1 MRLTELS
8 VEKYGCYSERII
20 AIPEGPGLTVVY
32 GPNEAGKSTCL
43 EAIGDFLFGVPGQTT
58 RGEVYGYPSMRIGA
72 AMRLANGD
80 VLRLVRRKGNRKTL
94 TDASGASFEDAL
106 LASTFLNAVNRE
118 RFKTLFGLNH
128 RTLRSGG
135 DDMLAAGGEIG
146 QLIVEAGG
154 GLRAMVKRIEAIDQ
168 EARELFTRTASQD
181 RAFYKART
189 EFEKAETRMKTHL
202 VSRESYEEA
211 RDKATKAKEEADGL
225 RAERDRLR
233 TAMNVYERVVR
244 VGPHLRL
251 RDQQLADST
260 TYADTVGYPEE
271 FSTKV
276 SGAVGAREEA
286 ERTYGKI
293 VADRDAA
300 KNKLD
305 GIVVSANLAA
315 AGKVVAD
322 LEADAI
328 QVGGMRESRP
338 NRLRS
343 IEENNAKLHP
353 LRGMLGLSFEADVAP
368 LLPSRAATDE
378 VLTLAAEAERRL
390 SVLETVE
397 ARVVE
402 LGGEIE
408 QIDRRIEEDKRLGY
422 DQPLGVTSAQFGS
435 LVVQQASLD
444 ARRRAAEQKKKK
456 IDGEIVWFAV
466 PNVDALAVMSCPA
479 ADDVRAEEKARES
492 IRTELAGQE
501 KAKREAD
508 AEIATAVADIAALEA
523 GGVVPT
529 AAAVAEARE
538 TRNGLWRPLRDAFVS
553 GRPEGS
559 VDERLVAAHAFEKE
573 VDGADGVADR
583 RANEAERL
591 ATLTAFQRRLE
602 MARGQ
607 AATAEQEIAELSK
620 RLAARVDDLAAAY
633 PELVKR
639 FPVLSS
645 LIEFSMRR
653 KDLLDRVDADR
664 EDSSDIGIKTNEL
677 APVLDLMKRTEAKM
691 SLDGEAAFAAR
702 VEAVQAAI
710 ANHESRHAAMR
721 RDQRTRDESVTKIEA
736 ATTKRDEER
745 TWKAGW
751 DAKWPG
757 AMKALGGLPTASPAD
772 GARLAA
778 EWREAS
784 GILSTLDEV
793 RNRLKR
799 MDDNEAELQKGVSE
813 TARDLGI
820 EVANDAVA
828 GARMLKARWDENEKL
843 RIKRDGFREE
853 YETAVANADRAKE
866 AVAAADEALAS
877 LANAIGVEVDGLGAA
892 AARFSERR
900 AIEGKIADAE
910 RAAMNA
916 GDQLPIDELEK
927 EWGNRD
933 LDAVRL
939 DLDNAKSRVKEID
952 DEVEQAIL
960 RERAG
965 KEAVDKFTDDSEMNE
980 AVAQREG
987 ATAEMHEA
995 LERHLEL
1002 SLASDLIGEA
1012 MAAVR
1017 AEQQDPLIARAAVL
1031 FQAMTE
1037 GEYSGIETDVD
1048 DKGAP
1053 IVKGRRANGET
1064 ESVTTLS
1071 EGTRDQLFLA
1081 FRLASLERYGESAEA
1096 LPFIAD
1102 DILVH
1107 FDDSRSRATLRLL
1120 GEFGK
1125 VNQVL
1130 LFTHHE
1136 SVRDAAAELVKEG
1149 VASVVKLDKTA

>member
-1 MRLTELS
+1 MRFTELS
-8 VEKYGCYSERII
+8 LDKYSCYSERTV
-20 AIPEGPGLTVVY
+20 AIPEGPGLTVLY

-80 VLRLVRRKGNRKTL
+80 MLRLVRRKGNRKTL

-106 LASTFLNAVNRE
+106 LASTFLNAVTRE

-168 EARELFTRTASQD
+168 EARALFTRTASQD

-211 RDKATKAKEEADGL
+211 RDKAAKAKEGADGL

-233 TAMNVYERVVR
+233 TAVNVFERVVR

-251 RDQQLADST
+251 RDQLRVDST
-260 TYADTVGYPEE
+260 AYADTVGYPEE
-271 FSTKV
+271 FSMKV
-276 SGAVGAREEA
+276 SSAVGAREEA
-286 ERTYGKI
+286 ERAYEKAVT
-293 VADRDAA
+293 DRDAA

-305 GIVVSANLAA
+305 GIVVSANLAS
-315 AGKVVAD
+315 AGKVIAD

-328 QVGGMRESRP
+328 KVGGARENRP

-353 LRGMLGLSFEADVAP
+353 LRGMLGLPFEADVAP
-368 LLPSRAATDE
+368 LLPFRPATDE
-378 VLTLAAEAERRL
+378 VLRLAAEAERRL
-390 SVLETVE
+390 SVLETAE

-402 LGGEIE
+402 LVKEIE
-408 QIDRRIEEDKRLGY
+408 QIDGRLDEDRRLRYDK
-422 DQPLGVTSAQFGS
+422 PLGVTSAQFGS

-444 ARRRAAEQKKKK
+444 ARRRAAELKKKK
-456 IDGEIVWFAV
+456 IDGEIAWFAA
-466 PNVDALAVMSCPA
+466 PDLDALAAMSCPA
-479 ADDVRAEEKARES
+479 ADDVRAEEKAREA

-501 KAKREAD
+501 KAKREAG
-508 AEIATAVADIAALEA
+508 AEVASALADIAALEA
-523 GGVVPT
+523 GSVVPT

-538 TRNGLWRPLRDAFVS
+538 TRKGLWRPIRDAFVS

-559 VDERLVAAHAFEKE
+559 VDQRSGTVDAFEKG

-583 RANEAERL
+583 RADEAERVASL
-591 ATLTAFQRRLE
+591 AGFQRRLE

-620 RLAARVDDLAAAY
+620 RLAARVDAFSAAY
-633 PELVKR
+633 PELAKR
-639 FPVLSS
+639 FPALSS
-645 LIEFSMRR
+645 LIEFSTRR
-653 KDLLDRVDADR
+653 KDFLDRVEADR
-664 EDSSDIGIKTNEL
+664 ADASDIGIKTNEL

-691 SLDGEAAFAAR
+691 GLDGEAAFAAR
-702 VEAVQAAI
+702 VEALQAAI
-710 ANHESRHAAMR
+710 ANHESRHAEMR
-721 RDQRTRDESVTKIEA
+721 RDQRAREDSATKLKA
-736 ATTKRDEER
+736 ATTKREEER
-745 TWKAGW
+745 TWKTGW
-751 DAKWPG
+751 DAKWPE
-757 AMKALGGLPTASPAD
+757 AMKALGGLSTASPAD
-772 GARLAA
+772 GAKLAA

-784 GILSTLDEV
+784 GILSTLGEV
-793 RNRLKR
+793 GKRLKR
-799 MDDNEAELQKGVSE
+799 MDDDEAELREGVSE

-820 EVANDAVA
+820 QVANDAVA
-828 GARMLKARWDENEKL
+828 GARMLKAQWDENARL
-843 RIKRDGFREE
+843 RIRRDGLKEE
-853 YETAVANADRAKE
+853 YETAIAKADTAKE
-866 AVAAADEALAS
+866 AVAAADEVLAS
-877 LANAIGVEVDGLGAA
+877 LAKAIGVEADWLDAA

-916 GDQLPIDELEK
+916 GDQLPVGELEK

-952 DEVEQAIL
+952 DEIEQAIL
-960 RERAG
+960 IERAG
-965 KEAVDKFTDDSEMNE
+965 KEALDKFTGDSEMNE

-1017 AEQQDPLIARAAVL
+1017 AEQQDPMIARAAVL

-1053 IVKGRRANGET
+1053 IVKGKRANGET
-1064 ESVTTLS
+1064 ESVATLS

-1107 FDDSRSRATLRLL
+1107 FDDARSKATLRLL
-1120 GEFGK
+1120 AEFGK

-1136 SVRDAAAELVKEG
+1136 SVRDAAADLVEEG
-1149 VASVVKLDKTA
+1149 VASVVELDKAA